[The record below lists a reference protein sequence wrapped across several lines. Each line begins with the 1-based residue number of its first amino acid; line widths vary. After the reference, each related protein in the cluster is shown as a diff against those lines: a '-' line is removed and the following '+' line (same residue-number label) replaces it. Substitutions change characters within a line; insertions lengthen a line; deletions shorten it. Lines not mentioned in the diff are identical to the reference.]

1 LVADHLHPMPR
12 VDDREAAMTHNWES
26 GQTETLQIP
35 GHLREAVD
43 ERDGGFCRM
52 CGKFLG
58 NRRAVHH
65 IYFGGDVQGM
75 GGRRHH
81 DLDNLVSL
89 CWLPGDNDC
98 HSRAHSRKKHWQ
110 PLLLQVIT
118 CANNVT
124 AYQLSRWAAREKRTN
139 P

>member
-1 LVADHLHPMPR
+1 MSGSEETVA
-12 VDDREAAMTHNWES
+12 
-26 GQTETLQIP
+26 IP
-35 GHLREAVD
+35 AHLRRAVD

-58 NRRAVHH
+58 ERRAIHH

-89 CWLPGDNDC
+89 CWLPGDADC
-98 HSRAHSRKKHWQ
+98 HQRAHSRKGFWQ
-110 PLLLQVIT
+110 PLLLEVIT
-118 CANNVT
+118 CPQRLT
-124 AYQLSRWAAREKRTN
+124 AYQIARHRARDRRN
-139 P
+139 QR